1 MKNFQ
6 FLSYFSLECLCL
18 YLSYASKLQGWILT
32 PPSFPFENGPA
43 LRSSYVKRPLLA
55 QYLKTNPY
63 LAFFS
68 LDLCIMPSTL
78 GKQTCPR
85 NHANKLAEKCV
96 AKYITAKSCKAA
108 GGTWKKF
115 ITNYVEKTAGIL
127 STCHDQ
133 GDMKLARG
141 VPYEPHK
148 LSQGADQKKQFVL
161 LQKRP
166 DVIYAPST
174 VVNHNGINM
183 EGKFSSYKWK
193 VPCFP
198 TNTTQRCV
206 LRIR

>member
-1 MKNFQ
+1 MLIS
-6 FLSYFSLECLCL
+6 FLRFKPARLNTNSALN
-18 YLSYASKLQGWILT
+18 LT
-32 PPSFPFENGPA
+32 FRERPGPSIFIHKKTSACTVPENQ
-43 LRSSYVKRPLLA
+43 PLLD
-55 QYLKTNPY
+55 L
-63 LAFFS
+63 LF
-68 LDLCIMPSTL
+68 LDLCIMPSTQE
-78 GKQTCPR
+78 KQTCPR

-108 GGTWKKF
+108 VGIWKKF
-115 ITNYVEKTAGIL
+115 TTNYVEKTAGTL

-161 LQKRP
+161 FQKLP

-183 EGKFSSYKWK
+183 EGKFSSYKSK
-193 VPCFP
+193 VPRFP
-198 TNTTQRCV
+198 TDTTQRCV

>member
-1 MKNFQ
+1 MPIS
-6 FLSYFSLECLCL
+6 FLRFKAARLNTDSALITFREWP
-18 YLSYASKLQGWILT
+18 G
-32 PPSFPFENGPA
+32 PSIFLRKKTSARTVPENQPLPA
-43 LRSSYVKRPLLA
+43 FL
-55 QYLKTNPY
+55 
-63 LAFFS
+63 S

-85 NHANKLAEKCV
+85 NHDNKLAEKCV

-108 GGTWKKF
+108 GGIWKKF

>member
-1 MKNFQ
+1 
-6 FLSYFSLECLCL
+6 
-18 YLSYASKLQGWILT
+18 
-32 PPSFPFENGPA
+32 
-43 LRSSYVKRPLLA
+43 
-55 QYLKTNPY
+55 
-63 LAFFS
+63 
-68 LDLCIMPSTL
+68 MPSTQ

-108 GGTWKKF
+108 VGIWKKF
-115 ITNYVEKTAGIL
+115 TTNYVEKTAGIL

-148 LSQGADQKKQFVL
+148 LSQGADQKKQFVP
-161 LQKRP
+161 LQKLP

-183 EGKFSSYKWK
+183 EGKFSSYKSK
-193 VPCFP
+193 VPRFP
-198 TNTTQRCV
+198 TDTTQRCV

>member
-1 MKNFQ
+1 MQ

-18 YLSYASKLQGWILT
+18 YLSYASNLQGRILT
-32 PPSFPFENGPA
+32 PPSNLPFEKGPA
-43 LRSSYVKRPLLA
+43 LRSSYIKRPLLA

-63 LAFFS
+63 LTFFS

-85 NHANKLAEKCV
+85 NHDNKLAEKCV

-108 GGTWKKF
+108 GGIWKKF

>member
-1 MKNFQ
+1 
-6 FLSYFSLECLCL
+6 
-18 YLSYASKLQGWILT
+18 
-32 PPSFPFENGPA
+32 
-43 LRSSYVKRPLLA
+43 
-55 QYLKTNPY
+55 
-63 LAFFS
+63 
-68 LDLCIMPSTL
+68 MPSTQ

-108 GGTWKKF
+108 VGIWKKF
-115 ITNYVEKTAGIL
+115 TTNYVEKTAGTL

-183 EGKFSSYKWK
+183 EASFLLTSRKFLVFQPTQHNAAFYVLGKWYVSRFQY
-193 VPCFP
+193 
-198 TNTTQRCV
+198 
-206 LRIR
+206 

>member
-1 MKNFQ
+1 MPIS
-6 FLSYFSLECLCL
+6 FLRFKAARLNTDSALITFREWP
-18 YLSYASKLQGWILT
+18 G
-32 PPSFPFENGPA
+32 PSIFLRKKTSARTVPENQ
-43 LRSSYVKRPLLA
+43 PL
-55 QYLKTNPY
+55 P
-63 LAFFS
+63 AFFS
-68 LDLCIMPSTL
+68 LDLCIMSSTL

-85 NHANKLAEKCV
+85 NHDNKLAEKCV

-108 GGTWKKF
+108 GGIWKKF

-183 EGKFSSYKWK
+183 EGKFSSYKSK
-193 VPCFP
+193 VPRFP
-198 TNTTQRCV
+198 TDTTQRCV

>member
-1 MKNFQ
+1 MPIS
-6 FLSYFSLECLCL
+6 FLRFKAARLNTDSALITFREWP
-18 YLSYASKLQGWILT
+18 G
-32 PPSFPFENGPA
+32 PSIFLRKKTSARTVPENQ
-43 LRSSYVKRPLLA
+43 PL
-55 QYLKTNPY
+55 P
-63 LAFFS
+63 AFFS

-78 GKQTCPR
+78 GKHTCPR
-85 NHANKLAEKCV
+85 NHDNKLAEKCV
-96 AKYITAKSCKAA
+96 AKYITAKSCEAA
-108 GGTWKKF
+108 GGIWKKF

-148 LSQGADQKKQFVL
+148 LLQGAGQKKQFVL

-198 TNTTQRCV
+198 TNTTQRCL

>member
-1 MKNFQ
+1 MIIIEEFPVLFILKLRLTFRERPGPSIFLHKEDFCSHSTWKPILTLT
-6 FLSYFSLECLCL
+6 FLS
-18 YLSYASKLQGWILT
+18 
-32 PPSFPFENGPA
+32 
-43 LRSSYVKRPLLA
+43 V
-55 QYLKTNPY
+55 
-63 LAFFS
+63 
-68 LDLCIMPSTL
+68 DLCIMPTKL
-78 GKQTCPR
+78 GKQTWPR
-85 NHANKLAEKCV
+85 NHAHKLAEKCV

-108 GGTWKKF
+108 GGIWKKF
-115 ITNYVEKTAGIL
+115 IINYVEKTAGIL
-127 STCHDQ
+127 STCADQ

-161 LQKRP
+161 LEKVP

-174 VVNHNGINM
+174 VVNHNGMNL

-198 TNTTQRCV
+198 TITSQRCI

>member
-32 PPSFPFENGPA
+32 PPSLPFENGPA

-85 NHANKLAEKCV
+85 NHDNKLAEKCV

-148 LSQGADQKKQFVL
+148 LSQGAGQKKQFVL
-161 LQKRP
+161 LQKLP

-193 VPCFP
+193 VPCFS

>member
-1 MKNFQ
+1 MPIS
-6 FLSYFSLECLCL
+6 FLRFKAARLNTDSALITFREWPGPSISLPKKT
-18 YLSYASKLQGWILT
+18 SART
-32 PPSFPFENGPA
+32 VPENQ
-43 LRSSYVKRPLLA
+43 PL
-55 QYLKTNPY
+55 P
-63 LAFFS
+63 AFFS

-85 NHANKLAEKCV
+85 NHDNKLAEKCV
-96 AKYITAKSCKAA
+96 AKYITAKSCEAA
-108 GGTWKKF
+108 GGIWKKF

>member
-1 MKNFQ
+1 MLIS
-6 FLSYFSLECLCL
+6 FLRFKPARLNTNSALN
-18 YLSYASKLQGWILT
+18 LT
-32 PPSFPFENGPA
+32 FRERPGPSIFIHKKTSACTVPENQ
-43 LRSSYVKRPLLA
+43 PLLD
-55 QYLKTNPY
+55 L
-63 LAFFS
+63 LF
-68 LDLCIMPSTL
+68 LDLCIMPSTQ

-108 GGTWKKF
+108 VGIWKKF
-115 ITNYVEKTAGIL
+115 TTNYVEKTAGTL

-198 TNTTQRCV
+198 TNTTQRCL

>member
-1 MKNFQ
+1 MLISLPLFKPVRLNTNSALKLTFRERPGPSI
-6 FLSYFSLECLCL
+6 FLHKKTS
-18 YLSYASKLQGWILT
+18 ART
-32 PPSFPFENGPA
+32 VPENQ
-43 LRSSYVKRPLLA
+43 PLL
-55 QYLKTNPY
+55 
-63 LAFFS
+63 
-68 LDLCIMPSTL
+68 DLLLFRFVYYAIHTGETDLP
-78 GKQTCPR
+78 Q
-85 NHANKLAEKCV
+85 
-96 AKYITAKSCKAA
+96 KSCQQVGRKMCCQVHHSEIVQSSC
-108 GGTWKKF
+108 WHLEKF
-115 ITNYVEKTAGIL
+115 TTNYVEKTAGIL

-161 LQKRP
+161 LQKLP

>member
-1 MKNFQ
+1 MLIS
-6 FLSYFSLECLCL
+6 FLRFKPARLNTNSALN
-18 YLSYASKLQGWILT
+18 LT
-32 PPSFPFENGPA
+32 FRERPGPSIFIHKKTSACTVPENQ
-43 LRSSYVKRPLLA
+43 PLLD
-55 QYLKTNPY
+55 L
-63 LAFFS
+63 LF
-68 LDLCIMPSTL
+68 LDLCIMPSTQE
-78 GKQTCPR
+78 KQTCPR

-108 GGTWKKF
+108 VGIWKKF
-115 ITNYVEKTAGIL
+115 TTNYVEKTAGTL
-127 STCHDQ
+127 NTCHDQ

-161 LQKRP
+161 LQKLP

-183 EGKFSSYKWK
+183 EGKFSSYKSK
-193 VPCFP
+193 VPRFP
-198 TNTTQRCV
+198 TDTTQRCV

>member
-1 MKNFQ
+1 MLISLPLFKPARLNTNSALKLTFRERPGPSI
-6 FLSYFSLECLCL
+6 FLRKKTS
-18 YLSYASKLQGWILT
+18 ART
-32 PPSFPFENGPA
+32 VPENQ
-43 LRSSYVKRPLLA
+43 PL
-55 QYLKTNPY
+55 P
-63 LAFFS
+63 AFFS

-108 GGTWKKF
+108 SGTWKKF

-148 LSQGADQKKQFVL
+148 LSQGAGQKKQFVL
-161 LQKRP
+161 LQKLP

>member
-1 MKNFQ
+1 MLIS
-6 FLSYFSLECLCL
+6 FLRFKPARLNTNSALN
-18 YLSYASKLQGWILT
+18 LT
-32 PPSFPFENGPA
+32 FRERPGPSIFIHKKTSACTVPENQ
-43 LRSSYVKRPLLA
+43 PLLD
-55 QYLKTNPY
+55 L
-63 LAFFS
+63 LF
-68 LDLCIMPSTL
+68 LDLCIMPSTQE
-78 GKQTCPR
+78 KQTCPR

-108 GGTWKKF
+108 VGIWKKF
-115 ITNYVEKTAGIL
+115 TTNYVEKTAGTL

-183 EGKFSSYKWK
+183 EGKFSSYKSK
-193 VPCFP
+193 VPRFP
-198 TNTTQRCV
+198 TDTTQRCV

>member
-1 MKNFQ
+1 MLIS
-6 FLSYFSLECLCL
+6 FLRFKPARLNTNSALN
-18 YLSYASKLQGWILT
+18 LT
-32 PPSFPFENGPA
+32 FRERPGPSIFIHKKTSACTVPENQ
-43 LRSSYVKRPLLA
+43 PLLD
-55 QYLKTNPY
+55 L
-63 LAFFS
+63 LF
-68 LDLCIMPSTL
+68 LDLCIMPSTQE
-78 GKQTCPR
+78 KQTCPR

-108 GGTWKKF
+108 VGIWKKF
-115 ITNYVEKTAGIL
+115 TTNYVEKTAGTL
-127 STCHDQ
+127 NTCHDQ

-183 EGKFSSYKWK
+183 EGKFSSYKSK
-193 VPCFP
+193 VPRFP
-198 TNTTQRCV
+198 TDTTQRCV

>member
-1 MKNFQ
+1 
-6 FLSYFSLECLCL
+6 
-18 YLSYASKLQGWILT
+18 
-32 PPSFPFENGPA
+32 
-43 LRSSYVKRPLLA
+43 
-55 QYLKTNPY
+55 
-63 LAFFS
+63 
-68 LDLCIMPSTL
+68 MPSTL

-108 GGTWKKF
+108 GGIWKKF
-115 ITNYVEKTAGIL
+115 TTNYVEKTAGIL

-133 GDMKLARG
+133 GDMKLGRG

-148 LSQGADQKKQFVL
+148 LSQGADRKKQFVL
-161 LQKRP
+161 LQKLP

-183 EGKFSSYKWK
+183 EGKFSFYKSK
-193 VPCFP
+193 VPRFP
-198 TNTTQRCV
+198 TDTTQRCV

>member
-1 MKNFQ
+1 MPIS
-6 FLSYFSLECLCL
+6 FLRFKAARLNTDSALITFREWP
-18 YLSYASKLQGWILT
+18 G
-32 PPSFPFENGPA
+32 PSIFLRKKTSARTVPENQ
-43 LRSSYVKRPLLA
+43 PL
-55 QYLKTNPY
+55 P
-63 LAFFS
+63 AFFS

-85 NHANKLAEKCV
+85 NHDNKLAEKCV
-96 AKYITAKSCKAA
+96 AKYITAKSCEAA
-108 GGTWKKF
+108 GGIWKKF

-133 GDMKLARG
+133 GDMKLSRG

-198 TNTTQRCV
+198 TNTTQRCL

>member
-1 MKNFQ
+1 
-6 FLSYFSLECLCL
+6 
-18 YLSYASKLQGWILT
+18 
-32 PPSFPFENGPA
+32 
-43 LRSSYVKRPLLA
+43 
-55 QYLKTNPY
+55 
-63 LAFFS
+63 
-68 LDLCIMPSTL
+68 MPSTL

-85 NHANKLAEKCV
+85 NHDNKLAEKCV

-108 GGTWKKF
+108 GGIWKKF

-198 TNTTQRCV
+198 TNTTQRCL

>member
-1 MKNFQ
+1 MPIS
-6 FLSYFSLECLCL
+6 FLRFKAARLNTDSALITFREWP
-18 YLSYASKLQGWILT
+18 G
-32 PPSFPFENGPA
+32 PSIFLRKKTSARTVPENQ
-43 LRSSYVKRPLLA
+43 PL
-55 QYLKTNPY
+55 P
-63 LAFFS
+63 AFFS

-85 NHANKLAEKCV
+85 NHDNKLAEKCV

-108 GGTWKKF
+108 GGIWKKF

>member
-1 MKNFQ
+1 MPIS
-6 FLSYFSLECLCL
+6 FLRFKAARLNTDSALITFREWP
-18 YLSYASKLQGWILT
+18 G
-32 PPSFPFENGPA
+32 PSIFLRKKTSARTVPENQ
-43 LRSSYVKRPLLA
+43 PL
-55 QYLKTNPY
+55 P
-63 LAFFS
+63 AFFS

-85 NHANKLAEKCV
+85 NHDNKLAEKCV
-96 AKYITAKSCKAA
+96 AKYITAKSCEAA
-108 GGTWKKF
+108 GGIWKKF